1 MDLIRGKDRVRGPNW
16 RQNKTCQANGPDGP
30 KGINGRQL
38 RHLIEEDRALL
49 DAPVIDCSTHFFE
62 KLINFFLIAL
72 VATLT
77 YVALESSYVTQSL
90 GAYIKGPN
98 MFFYTKAVI
107 LFAVVFIADRFIE
120 DYRVSHLICL

>member
-16 RQNKTCQANGPDGP
+16 AERTDRKDRPTKTCHVDGP

-90 GAYIKGPN
+90 GTYIKGPN

-107 LFAVVFIADRFIE
+107 LFAVVFIADRF
-120 DYRVSHLICL
+120 